1 MERTILGGI
10 ANLLQVR
17 QPEQFDV
24 VLAETT
30 IGNRSANWGK
40 GQRFAG
46 VIELQ
51 VKISVIV
58 KVWPGDQVEPVPLPR
73 TRKCSEEDLK
83 VPGRSWV

>member
-1 MERTILGGI
+1 MERAVLGSI

-30 IGNRSANWGK
+30 IGNRSANRGK
-40 GQRFAG
+40 RQGFAG

-58 KVWPGDQVEPVPLPR
+58 KIWPGDQVEPVTLPC
-73 TRKCSEEDLK
+73 TRKCSK
-83 VPGRSWV
+83 KT